1 MSLNGDKPI
10 SLFKK
15 LGGLIAV
22 ILGFLLAAV
31 GYRDGSTEYLTM
43 GSVLIAFGLV
53 LIVLMIVR
61 RNQSRQ
67 I

>member
-1 MSLNGDKPI
+1 MAAVNDKPI

-15 LGGLIAV
+15 LGGLIAI

-31 GYRDGSTEYLTM
+31 AYREGSTEYLTL
-43 GSVLIAFGLV
+43 GIVLIAIGLV

-61 RNQSRQ
+61 RNQRRHV
-67 I
+67 

>member
-1 MSLNGDKPI
+1 MAAIDDKPI

-15 LGGLIAV
+15 LGGLIAI

-31 GYRDGSTEYLTM
+31 GYRDGSTEYLTL
-43 GSVLIAFGLV
+43 GIVLIAIGLV

-61 RNQSRQ
+61 RNQGRQ
-67 I
+67 V